1 MSRAWR
7 GRHFK
12 EEDLLEPAKNRS
24 NTDLNDQSDLPVR
37 FNDKNVPYK
46 HMKKKET

>member
-7 GRHFK
+7 GRYSE

-24 NTDLNDQSDLPVR
+24 NTNLNNQIDLSVR
-37 FNDKNVPYK
+37 FNNKNVPHK
-46 HMKKKET
+46 HMRRKET